1 MTVRQFNILFKTY
14 LFLCMKKK
22 IRNVVYFA
30 RRANMKLKRHYM
42 IHVCIFKGEK
52 YSILISEFRLNFRKQ
67 IVFKAVLFKI
77 TVGNSNNDVTF
88 YMLAYIL
95 DY

>member
-1 MTVRQFNILFKTY
+1 MHE
-14 LFLCMKKK
+14 KKK

-67 IVFKAVLFKI
+67 IVLKPFFSRLLLEI
-77 TVGNSNNDVTF
+77 LTM
-88 YMLAYIL
+88 MLPFICWHIF
-95 DY
+95 

>member
-1 MTVRQFNILFKTY
+1 
-14 LFLCMKKK
+14 
-22 IRNVVYFA
+22 
-30 RRANMKLKRHYM
+30 M

-95 DY
+95 DYWVGRTKYTYTDSIFASMEWLK